1 MARGQRKTVEEK
13 IAEKKELVAALQV
26 RIKSEQ
32 NELEAL
38 YQEKKLKD
46 LENLDGLVKTSG
58 LNETEI
64 AEALES
70 YIRLKEQ
77 NVS

>member
-13 IAEKKELVAALQV
+13 ITEKETIISSLHA

-32 NELEAL
+32 GELEAL
-38 YQEKKLKD
+38 YNEKKLKD
-46 LENLDGLVKTSG
+46 LEFVSNIIQTSG
-58 LNETEI
+58 LSQSEVTD
-64 AEALES
+64 ALES